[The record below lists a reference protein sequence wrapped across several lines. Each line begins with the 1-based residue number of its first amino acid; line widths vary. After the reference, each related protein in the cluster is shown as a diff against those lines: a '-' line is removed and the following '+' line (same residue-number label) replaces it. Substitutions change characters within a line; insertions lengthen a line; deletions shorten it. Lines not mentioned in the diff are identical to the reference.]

1 MLDDIQI
8 DKRGLHRRLGAG
20 VRRLNKRV
28 YIPTAVFTPYPTDS
42 DTVNNPATTS
52 QPVAGPPTSTTPA
65 AASPSATQSSPP
77 LLNPATTSSNPLAN
91 LPTQPGTS
99 STGPA
104 TSATPAAPA
113 TSASASPAT
122 TPSQTTQAR
131 VTSPVQQPNASR
143 TVADPVTEI
152 TQTLT
157 STRSANGAAAA
168 SILPSASPSA
178 AATTSSNVSTGVVI
192 GGIVAAVIG
201 LAGIIF
207 AVVYFVRRSRRNA
220 EEDDGNDFNAQAF
233 RRQSV
238 AIQEDNAPAMT
249 RAMTLNR
256 GGANTPRPPTM
267 IERKMA
273 QTPVS
278 YNTAPMPHPYG
289 YAAAYNQPSFSPGQ
303 IITPGPYTPTT
314 VNSANPFFSPFETPM
329 HSPVSAAHHDYGY
342 DAQGSPM
349 TRQPSNGSTT
359 LLSRQ
364 PSSAAQ
370 VPVQGASEAEYVDL
384 SRSSVTPFQAAQY
397 AEISRRLNTTPP
409 QALSAT
415 EVAEVAEELSQQ
427 DDPAPLS
434 PQRPVEPLELQPSI
448 SFDEPQH
455 LTVQPTP
462 KESAFPESPFA
473 DPTLSMHEEQLQ
485 HVPGRDSLELPQ
497 PPSPAFSSKSRIPST
512 PPMLPEI
519 QIQQRPFSPV
529 SLDFPQVP
537 STPRAVPSP
546 LGSSFTAPSPP
557 PSAHLP
563 ETPSAAATPAPAP
576 REQAT
581 ARVPAA
587 KRPDTVYTLY
597 DEEDAYAG
605 I

>member
-8 DKRGLHRRLGAG
+8 DKRGLHRRVGAG

-28 YIPTAVFTPYPTDS
+28 YIPTAIFTPYPTDTDPV
-42 DTVNNPATTS
+42 DTPATTS
-52 QPVAGPPTSTTPA
+52 QPVVSQTPVLPNPVTTS
-65 AASPSATQSSPP
+65 
-77 LLNPATTSSNPLAN
+77 SSNPLVN

-99 STGPA
+99 SPNPL
-104 TSATPAAPA
+104 TSPTPAAPV
-113 TSASASPAT
+113 TSSSSTPAT
-122 TPSQTTQAR
+122 PSAQSTQAR
-131 VTSPVQQPNASR
+131 VTSPVQQSTASR
-143 TVADPVTEI
+143 TVADPVTEV

-157 STRSANGAAAA
+157 STRSVIGAAAA
-168 SILPSASPSA
+168 SISPSPSPSA
-178 AATTSSNVSTGVVI
+178 AATTSSNVSTGVII

-201 LAGIIF
+201 IAGIVF

-238 AIQEDNAPAMT
+238 AIQEDNTPAMS

-256 GGANTPRPPTM
+256 GGGNTPRPPTM

-278 YNTAPMPHPYG
+278 YNTAPVSHPYG

-314 VNSANPFFSPFETPM
+314 ANSANPFFSPFETPM
-329 HSPVSAAHHDYGY
+329 HSPISPAHHDYGY
-342 DAQGSPM
+342 DAQGSPI
-349 TRQPSNGSTT
+349 TRQPSSGSTAV
-359 LLSRQ
+359 LSRQ

-370 VPVQGASEAEYVDL
+370 PVPQNASEGEYVDL

-409 QALSAT
+409 QALPAS

-427 DDPAPLS
+427 NEPAPMS

-448 SFDEPQH
+448 SFDGPQH

-485 HVPGRDSLELPQ
+485 HAPERESLNIPQ
-497 PPSPAFSSKSRIPST
+497 PPSPAFSSKSRIAST
-512 PPMLPEI
+512 PPTLPEI
-519 QIQQRPFSPV
+519 QICQRPFSPV
-529 SLDFPQVP
+529 SLDFPLVP
-537 STPRAVPSP
+537 STPLAAPSP

-557 PSAHLP
+557 PSAHLA
-563 ETPSAAATPAPAP
+563 ETPVPVAAPAPAL

-587 KRPDTVYTLY
+587 QRPDTVYTLY